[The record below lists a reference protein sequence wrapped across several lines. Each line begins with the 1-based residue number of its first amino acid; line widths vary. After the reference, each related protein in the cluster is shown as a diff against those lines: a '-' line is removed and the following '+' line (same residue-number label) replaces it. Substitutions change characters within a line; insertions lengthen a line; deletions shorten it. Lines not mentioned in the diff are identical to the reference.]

1 MSFFAN
7 RPLVLDLTNVAPT
20 KAEAFEIIAFI
31 EERNLRLIAVE
42 GVDADWVPP
51 RLAPLPG
58 AVQSV
63 GMFAPK
69 EEEKP
74 SRPEPPHGSPRLPLA
89 LHARLC

>member
-20 KAEAFEIIAFI
+20 KAEALEIIAFI

-58 AVQSV
+58 AGSV
-63 GMFAPK
+63 GRHVRSEGGGKAFAAPNH
-69 EEEKP
+69 
-74 SRPEPPHGSPRLPLA
+74 HGSPRLPLA
-89 LHARLC
+89 RPARHC